1 MVRVTS
7 KKVMIRISII
17 RLSFLSF
24 AVLISLTQCG
34 RRKSEMVWDKDLPV
48 IGSQSSPRTADLN
61 GDGVLDIVIGAGKN
75 EFQFS
80 KQGVLAFDGKT
91 GEFLWQQDATD
102 QVYGSATFCDITGD
116 GIKDIFIGGRSPH
129 FRALDGKTGAV
140 LWEYKVDQHKGDSIM
155 KYARFN
161 FNNSVLVPDQNKDG
175 LADILTVNGGNANA
189 KPYSEKDRYPAVLM
203 LFDSKTGG
211 ILAADTMPDGKESYM
226 APLCFA
232 QPDAKEYTI
241 IFGTG
246 GETIDGHLYM
256 ARVSDLM
263 EKKLSNA
270 KVIASEKGHG
280 FIAPP
285 VLADISGD
293 GYFDIIAVSHGSK
306 ILAIDGKDQKVLWQ
320 RTIQN
325 TESSNSFAVG
335 YFTGDDV
342 PDFFTFVSK
351 GQWPN
356 STGSLQILLDGKDG
370 SLVYTD
376 SIGCTGYSSPVV
388 YDLNGD
394 GYDEAII
401 SINEFDC
408 SLGYAGKS
416 PSKMETRLIAI
427 DFRNHQINTI
437 DKLTGFKN
445 IFSTPWIGDLDDD
458 GYLDIVHCQYYNPPP
473 PGELV
478 SFLGMKIKRISTP
491 VRIKKPVRWGAYRG
505 SNGDG
510 VFGNR

>member
-1 MVRVTS
+1 MG
-7 KKVMIRISII
+7 
-17 RLSFLSF
+17 L
-24 AVLISLTQCG
+24 
-34 RRKSEMVWDKDLPV
+34 KDV
-48 IGSQSSPRTADLN
+48 
-61 GDGVLDIVIGAGKN
+61 
-75 EFQFS
+75 
-80 KQGVLAFDGKT
+80 
-91 GEFLWQQDATD
+91 
-102 QVYGSATFCDITGD
+102 
-116 GIKDIFIGGRSPH
+116 FIGGRSPH
-129 FRALDGKTGAV
+129 FKALNGKTGEV
-140 LWEYKVDQHKGDSIM
+140 LWEYIYDQHRNDSIM
-155 KYARFN
+155 QYARFN
-161 FNNSVLVPDQNKDG
+161 FNNSILVPDQNNDG
-175 LADILTVNGGNANA
+175 LPDLLTVNGGNANA
-189 KPYSEKDRYPAVLM
+189 APYSEKDRYPAVLI

-211 ILAADTMPDGKESYM
+211 IIAADTMPDGKESYM
-226 APLCFA
+226 APLCFT
-232 QPDAKEYTI
+232 QPGSREYTL

-256 ARVSDLM
+256 ARLSDLV

-293 GYFDIIAVSHGSK
+293 GYFDIVAVSHGSK

-370 SLVYTD
+370 NLVYTD

-401 SINEFDC
+401 SVNEFDC

-416 PSKMETRLIAI
+416 PSKMENRLIAI
-427 DFRNHQINTI
+427 DFRKEVGQH
-437 DKLTGFKN
+437 
-445 IFSTPWIGDLDDD
+445 
-458 GYLDIVHCQYYNPPP
+458 H
-473 PGELV
+473 
-478 SFLGMKIKRISTP
+478 
-491 VRIKKPVRWGAYRG
+491 
-505 SNGDG
+505 
-510 VFGNR
+510 